1 MTSNRSLIGD
11 VLTGGTHSFQPL
23 PETRR
28 TAASLASDA
37 DVLNRQT
44 EWLHADASELR
55 RSAQLLELEEQQ
67 TLDAVQSGRTLLT
80 RLSDHGLSW
89 TDIARIV
96 GVSVPAV
103 QKWRRGAGIT
113 GENRLRLARL
123 AALLEILERYLIAEP
138 CSWLEMPVITGVS
151 VSGMDLLEADR
162 YDLVLE
168 LARGEV
174 APGDRSS
181 ILDEFASDWRESRVD
196 DAFEIVTANDGRLS
210 IQARSQ

>member
-1 MTSNRSLIGD
+1 
-11 VLTGGTHSFQPL
+11 
-23 PETRR
+23 
-28 TAASLASDA
+28 
-37 DVLNRQT
+37 
-44 EWLHADASELR
+44 
-55 RSAQLLELEEQQ
+55 
-67 TLDAVQSGRTLLT
+67 VQSGRTLLT